1 MDPVVLFGQRN
12 FNHSAITC
20 LKKRVSSS
28 RRCARMNFSLVVG
41 YFSSVLAMR
50 QPNPRDVRKHED
62 TINLCMGRS
71 RGVATSPISAAAASR
86 GRLERLRVAGGSRA
100 LGYVRPHS
108 GLVAHS
114 YGEERQLLFDTRV
127 EESMRIQRSGI
138 FAGSLSTECRVS
150 SFKGVNPPLR
160 FLQPP

>member
-1 MDPVVLFGQRN
+1 MKSSTRIPFDKRISVFFSLMPVVPHLHDTQ
-12 FNHSAITC
+12 HAI
-20 LKKRVSSS
+20 
-28 RRCARMNFSLVVG
+28 
-41 YFSSVLAMR
+41 
-50 QPNPRDVRKHED
+50 
-62 TINLCMGRS
+62 RS